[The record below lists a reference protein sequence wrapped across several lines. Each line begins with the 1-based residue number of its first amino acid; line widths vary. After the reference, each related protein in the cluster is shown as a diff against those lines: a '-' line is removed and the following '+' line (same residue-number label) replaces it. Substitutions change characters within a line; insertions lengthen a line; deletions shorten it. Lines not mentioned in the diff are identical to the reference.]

1 MSFRNIGVRQWSSQR
16 ISMKQTL
23 FTLLLLAGMANLVSA
38 ANGYKIQVKFTD
50 RNLKDSMVYL
60 AHYYGKPM
68 PTIYKTDSAI
78 FDKNNVATIESKD
91 STLGGIYIILLGDK
105 QTYFEFLLN
114 NGDDMAIT
122 ANSKEL
128 PGGLSFKNSPEN
140 ERFLSYVGYLREYG
154 AKTQQYLQELA
165 KAKTKADSALVIEKA
180 NAESKA
186 VTRYRN
192 DYAQKYPGTLMANIF
207 NALEAPK
214 VPEGTHYLPDGKV
227 DSFFA
232 YNYYRAHYWDKFPF
246 NDNRI
251 IHTPV
256 YEGKLHEYFN
266 QMLPPLPDTFKA
278 EADKLLEKSRAGA
291 EVFKYTLHTLAK
303 YAQDSKVMGMDE
315 AFVHLVEN
323 YYMKGDAFWLN
334 AEQMANY
341 TDRAQKIAP
350 NVLGNVAPELKMV
363 DLNNK
368 PQTLSGVKAKYTLL
382 VFWSPTCGS
391 CLTEVPKIDSLY
403 RAVLK
408 DKGVKIFA
416 VRTDSD
422 VKIWKEK
429 LDQFKIND
437 WTNVYDPE
445 HKSNYKALY
454 DVYGTPSVYLLD
466 EKKIIRGKKLDH
478 NNIIRLI
485 EILESQNVTTNKN
498 KS

>member
-1 MSFRNIGVRQWSSQR
+1 
-16 ISMKQTL
+16 
-23 FTLLLLAGMANLVSA
+23 
-38 ANGYKIQVKFTD
+38 
-50 RNLKDSMVYL
+50 
-60 AHYYGKPM
+60 
-68 PTIYKTDSAI
+68 
-78 FDKNNVATIESKD
+78 
-91 STLGGIYIILLGDK
+91 
-105 QTYFEFLLN
+105 
-114 NGDDMAIT
+114 
-122 ANSKEL
+122 
-128 PGGLSFKNSPEN
+128 
-140 ERFLSYVGYLREYG
+140 
-154 AKTQQYLQELA
+154 
-165 KAKTKADSALVIEKA
+165 
-180 NAESKA
+180 
-186 VTRYRN
+186 
-192 DYAQKYPGTLMANIF
+192 
-207 NALEAPK
+207 
-214 VPEGTHYLPDGKV
+214 
-227 DSFFA
+227 
-232 YNYYRAHYWDKFPF
+232 
-246 NDNRI
+246 
-251 IHTPV
+251 
-256 YEGKLHEYFN
+256 
-266 QMLPPLPDTFKA
+266 MLPPLPDTFKA

-334 AEQMANY
+334 AEQLANY